1 MVNETAM
8 SRAIPSTGAETRA
21 GIRLLREEYATREG
35 LDPQAQFAP
44 IRAMARMVAAAEAEC
59 AARGYDP
66 QIVRQEIVNRTIGDV
81 NVRKI
86 EERDSTWDY
95 RSLADDLGVAFPG
108 ENINGYVASGKTYL
122 ALRQHMMQLE
132 QTLLAQGWD
141 LHIYDL
147 AGVGNPLLRAWIA
160 RDQEHTW
167 GLPSSTDQIFL
178 ATGSLDALDKSLR
191 GLRVTRWAGPA
202 DTATLLFP
210 TPSFSVPEWQ
220 ARTWGIKVVHVPTLR
235 EDQYKLTP
243 DALMAALRQHPE
255 PRGIYLILSNNP
267 SAYSY
272 SPQEL
277 RSLLAVISAHPEMLV
292 LADMAYTGTGPMADE
307 QARVR
312 AFVEMAMAPRTLF
325 FWSLSKVYTM
335 TGDRYGWVSVGDP
348 ELAPLLRVSWMNGNA
363 TLPAE
368 WQLRF
373 MAFYEHI
380 HRHPELREKVSA
392 LYALRRR
399 ALIHQLRTLNNRH
412 HLFQR
417 INLDDGGTIYNWS
430 QFSEGQ
436 DVFSLFA
443 RTGIAGVPGT
453 AFGYDADHV
462 RFSVGIE
469 PVPGWER
476 FVDGVNSGDGDERG
490 DR

>member
-1 MVNETAM
+1 M
-8 SRAIPSTGAETRA
+8 PSTDAETRA
-21 GIRLLREEYATREG
+21 GIRLLRQEYAAREG
-35 LDPQAQFAP
+35 LDPQATLAP
-44 IRAMARMVAAAEAEC
+44 IRAMARMVAATEAEC
-59 AARGYDP
+59 AARHYDLHS
-66 QIVRQEIVNRTIGDV
+66 VRQEIVNRTIGDI

-86 EERDSTWDY
+86 EERDATWDY
-95 RSLADDLGVAFPG
+95 RSLADDLGVAFPD
-108 ENINGYVASGKTYL
+108 ENINGYVATGETYL
-122 ALRQHMMQLE
+122 ALRQRMTQHE
-132 QTLLAQGWD
+132 QTLFAQGWD

-147 AGVGNPLLRAWIA
+147 AGVGNPLLREWIA
-160 RDQEHTW
+160 RDQERTW
-167 GLPSSTDQIFL
+167 GLPYNAEQIFL

-191 GLRVTRWAGPA
+191 GLRATRWAGPA
-202 DTATLLFP
+202 DAVTLLFP

-220 ARTWGIKVVHVPTLR
+220 AKTWGINVVRVPTRR
-235 EDQYKLTP
+235 EDHYKLTP
-243 DALMAALRQHPE
+243 DALLAALRQHPE
-255 PRGIYLILSNNP
+255 TRGIYLILSNNP

-277 RSLLAVISAHPEMLV
+277 RALLAVIDAHPDMLV
-292 LADMAYTGTGPMADE
+292 LADMAYTGTGPMDDE

-312 AFVEMAMAPRTLF
+312 AFVEAAMLPRTLF

-335 TGDRYGWVSVGDP
+335 TGDRFGWVSVGDP
-348 ELAPLLRVSWMNGNA
+348 ELAPLLRVSWMNGVA

-380 HRHPELREKVSA
+380 QRHPELRDKVSA

-399 ALIHQLRTLNNRH
+399 TLIHQLRTLNDAH

-417 INLDDGGTIYNWS
+417 INLDDGGTIYHWS
-430 QFSEGQ
+430 QLSEGQ
-436 DVFSLFA
+436 DVFSVFA
-443 RTGIAGVPGT
+443 RTGIAGVPGA
-453 AFGYDADHV
+453 AFGYSADHV
-462 RFSVGIE
+462 RFSIGIE

-476 FVDGVNSGDGDERG
+476 FVDGVDDADDADEGD